1 MLVVEVNGKQ
11 PIEKALKTLKRKWD
25 KSKSMQTLRDKK
37 EFTKKSIKRRQ
48 EIKKAAYIQKKYK
61 SND

>member
-11 PIEKALKTLKRKWD
+11 SIEKALKTLKRKWD
-25 KSKSMQTLRDKK
+25 KSKSMETLRDKK

>member
-11 PIEKALKTLKRKWD
+11 SIEKALKTLKRKWD
-25 KSKSMQTLRDKK
+25 KSKSMQTLREKK

>member
-1 MLVVEVNGKQ
+1 MLVVEVNSKQ
-11 PIEKALKTLKRKWD
+11 SIEKALKTLKRKWD

>member
-11 PIEKALKTLKRKWD
+11 SIEKALKTLKRKWD